1 MEVAC
6 TAKRNFD
13 RECKKTFATKS
24 ALLGLGEMSDL
35 SPQGG
40 PKQTFDQAGSSS

>member
-6 TAKRNFD
+6 TPKRNFD

-24 ALLGLGEMSDL
+24 AQSRSDRA
-35 SPQGG
+35 G
-40 PKQTFDQAGSSS
+40 PNGKLVPKY